1 MNDDTRDEGPELLPA
16 LPEDGD
22 EGQDGAEGELTEAYF
37 TRELDAAI
45 EERVSDFGQT
55 LNIAVIGR
63 VSCGKSSL
71 INALLRR
78 DREDK
83 ISDVGAVSGVTTR
96 LTVLRLDDQV
106 RIIDSPGLDDIVSDN
121 SKVTQDFLRHVDV
134 GIFVVT
140 GSADASQRRYLAD
153 LRGVCDSV
161 FVVLNKADDW
171 DRHSQAA
178 RDKVTAQWKECLR
191 IDEIYPTVAFG
202 YDPDIDDTIDLDI
215 RGVDELRADIEA
227 FLADRGKDLLLA
239 RHMGQ
244 KSTYAM
250 AIIAGALATVAGEA
264 FVPGAGLF
272 ITATQAAAISALYYL
287 YTGRVLSKQNA
298 LAIIPSFAAR
308 TAGASLFLAVKS
320 FLPPTG
326 VLDAA
331 AAGVAVVVTFGMLMT
346 VNTMLA
352 SGHELHERQ
361 LLLETFTDNRA
372 LARPA
377 VDDSSPQDWRDP
389 AFWKQVIHDLMYG

>member
-1 MNDDTRDEGPELLPA
+1 MNDDPSDVRPELLPA
-16 LPEDGD
+16 PDDPAQVDREI
-22 EGQDGAEGELTEAYF
+22 TEAYF

-78 DREDK
+78 EREDQL
-83 ISDVGAVSGVTTR
+83 STVGAVSGVTTR
-96 LTVLRLDDQV
+96 LAVLRLDDQV
-106 RIIDSPGLDDIVSDN
+106 RIVDSPGLDDIVSEN
-121 SKVTQDFLRHVDV
+121 SKVTRDFLRHVDV

-140 GSADASQRRYLAD
+140 GSADASQRRYLSD

-161 FVVLNKADDW
+161 FVVLNKADEW
-171 DRHSQAA
+171 DRHSQAG
-178 RDKVTAQWKECLR
+178 RDKVIAQWKECLR
-191 IDEIYPTVAFG
+191 INHLYPTCVFG
-202 YDPDIDDTIDLDI
+202 YDPDIDPDLPLDI
-215 RGVDELRADIEA
+215 RGVDELRSDIEA

-244 KSTYAM
+244 KSTYALG
-250 AIIAGALATVAGEA
+250 IIAGALASVAGEA
-264 FVPGAGLF
+264 FLPGSALY

-287 YTGRVLSKQNA
+287 YTGRVLSKQSA
-298 LAIIPSFAAR
+298 LAVIPSFAAR

-326 VLDAA
+326 VIDAA
-331 AAGVAVVVTFGMLMT
+331 AAGVAVVVTFGMLMS

-352 SGHELHERQ
+352 SGHELHERE
-361 LLLETFTDNRA
+361 LLQETFKDNRA

-377 VDDSSPQDWRDP
+377 IDDSSPQDWRDP
-389 AFWKQVIHDLMYG
+389 AFWKKTIHDVMYG